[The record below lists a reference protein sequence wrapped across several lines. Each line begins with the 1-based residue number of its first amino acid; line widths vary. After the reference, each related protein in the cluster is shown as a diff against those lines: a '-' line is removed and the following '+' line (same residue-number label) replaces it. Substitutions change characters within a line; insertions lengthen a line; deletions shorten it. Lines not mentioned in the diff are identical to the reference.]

1 MNAIMEHL
9 KRIYMKRILLLFVFL
24 FILIQGYSQT
34 KGISYQ
40 AVILNPNEQLI
51 PGENAQG
58 NILANSQVVIQF
70 TIIGT
75 SSNEEY
81 QEYHATSTDKY
92 GMINLLIGSGTV
104 TSINNFSDIVWDGNS
119 KKLQVAIDF
128 SGSGSNYTPLS
139 EQILSYM
146 PQPSDDTTAQL
157 IVDNTVN
164 IFDERARATA
174 AEQLNAT
181 DISTLQT
188 EQTTQNEAIALNTA
202 KSGITAAQAAII
214 AATSGTNTGDQ
225 DISGIATNATGISTL
240 QTEQATQN
248 TAIAVNTAKVGISP
262 AQAAIIAATS
272 GTNTGDQDISGIVTN
287 ATAISTLQTEQAT
300 QNTAIALNTSK
311 VGITAQQASDITT
324 NNAKV
329 SDVNHVTSS
338 TTDNLTEGITN
349 LYYTEAR
356 VSANTAVAANTAKS
370 GITAAQAVIIAAT
383 SGTNTG
389 DQDISGIATNATG
402 ISTLQTE
409 QATQNTAIALN
420 TSKVG
425 ITVQQASDITAN
437 NAKVSD
443 VNHVTSST
451 TDNLTE
457 GTTNLYYTE
466 ARVSANTAVVANTA
480 KTGITAAQ
488 VAIIAATSGTNTGDQ
503 DISGIAT
510 NTIGISTVQTEQ
522 TTQNTA
528 IAINTAKVGISPA
541 QAAIIAATSGTNTG
555 DQDISGIATNTTDIS
570 TLQTEQSTQNTAI
583 ASNTTKTTNATHT
596 GDATGAIALTVVG
609 INGTSLASLQT
620 GILKNTTTTGV
631 PSIAVAGDF
640 PTLNQNTT
648 GTSANVTGTVA
659 IANGGTGAT
668 TKAAG
673 FDALSPM
680 TAAGDIIYGGAS
692 GTGIVLPKGTANQ
705 VLTMNAGATAPAWKS
720 ATSASINGLSDGK
733 TTSSSVF
740 LGYRSGSAD
749 NLVSTNEN
757 TGLGIDALRTND
769 TGKKNTA
776 IGYRTL
782 YANSSGASAGDYN
795 TAVGSSSLIANTSGG
810 YNTALGAW
818 SLKANIIGTHNTAL
832 GALALNKA
840 TGSSN
845 VALGANTLY
854 NNVTGAGNIAIGN
867 SAGYNETG
875 SNKLYIDNSN
885 TTTPL
890 IYGDFT
896 TNLLRANGNL
906 EISGTVKIEGGIP
919 GVGKVLT
926 SDANGLASWETNAV
940 ASIDGLSD
948 GKNDGFSIFL
958 GGGGNNDD
966 GGNVNTAVGKSALAS
981 VTSGISNVAI
991 GYSASGGT
999 TTGSSNVAIGHFANL
1014 LNNSGSQNVVIGDE
1028 AGKSL
1033 GGGSGNILIGYQA
1046 GLNETVSNKLYIENS
1061 NSTTPL
1067 IYGEF
1072 DTNLVTINGALN
1084 LKNGTSA
1091 GNLAIYEASASGTNK
1106 VTIQTPAL
1114 AADYTLTLPVDDGTL
1129 DQVLKT
1135 DGNGALSWTTPV
1147 SSNSNIFSLPVAMN
1161 LTVSSSDKYVICEVD
1176 GISITLPTAVGIAG
1190 KEYIIKNIAATNVT
1204 ITTTSSQ
1211 LIIQDA
1217 ATKTTTATLG
1227 VTAQNNWIK
1236 VISDGT
1242 NWISFRALY

>member
-1 MNAIMEHL
+1 
-9 KRIYMKRILLLFVFL
+9 V
-24 FILIQGYSQT
+24 S
-34 KGISYQ
+34 
-40 AVILNPNEQLI
+40 
-51 PGENAQG
+51 
-58 NILANSQVVIQF
+58 AN
-70 TIIGT
+70 
-75 SSNEEY
+75 
-81 QEYHATSTDKY
+81 TD
-92 GMINLLIGSGTV
+92 
-104 TSINNFSDIVWDGNS
+104 
-119 KKLQVAIDF
+119 VA
-128 SGSGSNYTPLS
+128 
-139 EQILSYM
+139 
-146 PQPSDDTTAQL
+146 A
-157 IVDNTVN
+157 
-164 IFDERARATA
+164 
-174 AEQLNAT
+174 
-181 DISTLQT
+181 
-188 EQTTQNEAIALNTA
+188 NTA
-202 KSGITAAQAAII
+202 KTGITTQQANDITANNAKTGITPAQAAII

-225 DISGIATNATGISTL
+225 DISGIATNATDISTL
-240 QTEQATQN
+240 QSEQT
-248 TAIAVNTAKVGISP
+248 
-262 AQAAIIAATS
+262 
-272 GTNTGDQDISGIVTN
+272 
-287 ATAISTLQTEQAT
+287 T
-300 QNTAIALNTSK
+300 QNTAIALNT
-311 VGITAQQASDITT
+311 
-324 NNAKV
+324 
-329 SDVNHVTSS
+329 
-338 TTDNLTEGITN
+338 
-349 LYYTEAR
+349 
-356 VSANTAVAANTAKS
+356 
-370 GITAAQAVIIAAT
+370 
-383 SGTNTG
+383 
-389 DQDISGIATNATG
+389 
-402 ISTLQTE
+402 
-409 QATQNTAIALN
+409 
-420 TSKVG
+420 
-425 ITVQQASDITAN
+425 
-437 NAKVSD
+437 AKVSD

-466 ARVSANTAVVANTA
+466 ARVSANTDVAANTA
-480 KTGITAAQ
+480 KTGITTQQANDITANN
-488 VAIIAATSGTNTGDQ
+488 AKTG
-503 DISGIAT
+503 IT
-510 NTIGISTVQTEQ
+510 
-522 TTQNTA
+522 
-528 IAINTAKVGISPA
+528 PA

-555 DQDISGIATNTTDIS
+555 DQDITGIVTNATDIS
-570 TLQTEQSTQNTAI
+570 TLQTEQTTQNTAI
-583 ASNTTKTTNATHT
+583 ALNTAKITNATHT
-596 GDATGAIALTVVG
+596 GDVTGATVLTIGDGKVTDAKIV
-609 INGTSLASLQT
+609 
-620 GILKNTTTTGV
+620 
-631 PSIAVAGDF
+631 AVAASK
-640 PTLNQNTT
+640 LT
-648 GTSANVTGTVA
+648 GAVA

-668 TKAAG
+668 TKVAG

-680 TAAGDIIYGGAS
+680 TAVGDIIYGGTN
-692 GTGIVLPKGTANQ
+692 GTGTTLVKGTANQ
-705 VLTMNAGATAPAWKS
+705 VLTINAGATAPEWKTPT
-720 ATSASINGLSDGK
+720 AGVTNINGLSDGK

-818 SLKANIIGTHNTAL
+818 SLKANIIGTNNTAL
-832 GALALNKA
+832 GALALSRA

-845 VALGANTLY
+845 VAIGSNAMY
-854 NNVTGAGNIAIGN
+854 NNVTGVGNIAIGN

-890 IYGDFT
+890 IYGDFAA
-896 TNLLRANGNL
+896 NLLRVNGDL
-906 EISGTVKIEGGIP
+906 EVSGTVKIEGGIPGVGKVLTSDATGLASWATAAAGATKIDDLSDARSFNNSSIVLGQNSAPSNIASSNTIIGVSAMLNSTGQGNTAVGYSTGNALTTGTGNVFLGNSAGFGETGSNKLYISNGPGSDLIYGEFDTGLLRFNTSNVEIYGNVKLFGGSP

-948 GKNDGFSIFL
+948 GKNDGSSIFL

-1091 GNLAIYEASASGTNK
+1091 GNLSIYEASGSGTNK

-1114 AADYTLTLPVDDGTL
+1114 AADYTLMLPVDDGTL

>member
-1 MNAIMEHL
+1 
-9 KRIYMKRILLLFVFL
+9 MKRILLLFVFL

-104 TSINNFSDIVWDGNS
+104 TSINSFSDIVWDGNS

-389 DQDISGIATNATG
+389 DQDISGIATN
-402 ISTLQTE
+402 
-409 QATQNTAIALN
+409 
-420 TSKVG
+420 
-425 ITVQQASDITAN
+425 
-437 NAKVSD
+437 
-443 VNHVTSST
+443 
-451 TDNLTE
+451 
-457 GTTNLYYTE
+457 
-466 ARVSANTAVVANTA
+466 
-480 KTGITAAQ
+480 
-488 VAIIAATSGTNTGDQ
+488 
-503 DISGIAT
+503 
-510 NTIGISTVQTEQ
+510 
-522 TTQNTA
+522 
-528 IAINTAKVGISPA
+528 
-541 QAAIIAATSGTNTG
+541 
-555 DQDISGIATNTTDIS
+555 TTDIS

-583 ASNTTKTTNATHT
+583 ALNTTKTTNATHT

-769 TGKKNTA
+769 TGKKNT
-776 IGYRTL
+776 
-782 YANSSGASAGDYN
+782 
-795 TAVGSSSLIANTSGG
+795 
-810 YNTALGAW
+810 
-818 SLKANIIGTHNTAL
+818 
-832 GALALNKA
+832 
-840 TGSSN
+840 
-845 VALGANTLY
+845 
-854 NNVTGAGNIAIGN
+854 
-867 SAGYNETG
+867 
-875 SNKLYIDNSN
+875 
-885 TTTPL
+885 
-890 IYGDFT
+890 
-896 TNLLRANGNL
+896 
-906 EISGTVKIEGGIP
+906 
-919 GVGKVLT
+919 
-926 SDANGLASWETNAV
+926 
-940 ASIDGLSD
+940 
-948 GKNDGFSIFL
+948 
-958 GGGGNNDD
+958 
-966 GGNVNTAVGKSALAS
+966 
-981 VTSGISNVAI
+981 
-991 GYSASGGT
+991 
-999 TTGSSNVAIGHFANL
+999 
-1014 LNNSGSQNVVIGDE
+1014 
-1028 AGKSL
+1028 
-1033 GGGSGNILIGYQA
+1033 
-1046 GLNETVSNKLYIENS
+1046 
-1061 NSTTPL
+1061 
-1067 IYGEF
+1067 
-1072 DTNLVTINGALN
+1072 
-1084 LKNGTSA
+1084 
-1091 GNLAIYEASASGTNK
+1091 
-1106 VTIQTPAL
+1106 
-1114 AADYTLTLPVDDGTL
+1114 
-1129 DQVLKT
+1129 
-1135 DGNGALSWTTPV
+1135 
-1147 SSNSNIFSLPVAMN
+1147 
-1161 LTVSSSDKYVICEVD
+1161 
-1176 GISITLPTAVGIAG
+1176 
-1190 KEYIIKNIAATNVT
+1190 
-1204 ITTTSSQ
+1204 
-1211 LIIQDA
+1211 
-1217 ATKTTTATLG
+1217 
-1227 VTAQNNWIK
+1227 
-1236 VISDGT
+1236 
-1242 NWISFRALY
+1242 